1 MNFEARDLVLI
12 ALGGAFGVLLIVAA
26 GLGGATAVFAGLTGS
41 GGAAALCAL
50 TRSPR

>member
-12 ALGGAFGVLLIVAA
+12 ALGGAFGVLLVVAA
-26 GLGGATAVFAGLTGS
+26 GLDGATAAFAGFTGCS
-41 GGAAALCAL
+41 SAAALCAL